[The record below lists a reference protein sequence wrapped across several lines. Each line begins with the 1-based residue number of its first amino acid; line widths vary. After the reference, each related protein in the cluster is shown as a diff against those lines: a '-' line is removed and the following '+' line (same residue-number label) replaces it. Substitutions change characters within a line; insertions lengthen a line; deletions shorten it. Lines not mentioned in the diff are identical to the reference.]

1 MAPGLGSYE
10 RGGEEEGINPFQA
23 KTKSNTH
30 LPSRSR
36 GSICTG
42 AARGRVTPG
51 RFSGRMAAAPFEKDC
66 GERAQDVLGGG
77 KAPGGRETACYGE
90 GTRGG
95 RRSKTFR
102 SHAIPETGQV
112 PHGDHADASAPLCPD
127 SPKGRVK
134 QEVIKIESEVKEKK
148 SRSLGKTLAAA
159 AAH

>member
-1 MAPGLGSYE
+1 MDELPPGDFQAEWLPRHLRKTVEKGPKMCL
-10 RGGEEEGINPFQA
+10 EEEKRQ
-23 KTKSNTH
+23 
-30 LPSRSR
+30 
-36 GSICTG
+36 
-42 AARGRVTPG
+42 
-51 RFSGRMAAAPFEKDC
+51 EE
-66 GERAQDVLGGG
+66 ER
-77 KAPGGRETACYGE
+77 RYGE

-134 QEVIKIESEVKEKK
+134 QEVIKIESEVEEKK

-159 AAH
+159 AVH